1 MRYFSTLCISLFF
14 CITLVAQNTSV
25 DKEFLPQARF
35 SPDAFLISGY
45 YHHNKINNRNKA
57 LRQMAECYL
66 NMADASDQQNY
77 TLSEKLGLSVFAS
90 KGPHLNGGDWQKLS
104 DQEIDAYVKDMVKK
118 AGKSKSIIGYYVCD
132 EPSALAF
139 PALGKAV
146 AALKKYAPG
155 KIAYINLYPNYA
167 TLWKMDQ
174 IKSQLGTKTYTEYL
188 ERFVN
193 EVKPQVISYDNYM
206 VEFSMDLENSDKAA
220 SYYTNLLEVRR
231 VAGKYNIPFYN
242 IVSSN
247 QIRPYTTIPSPANL
261 AFQAYTTLAA
271 GAGGIIWYTYHGQS
285 YGYNPL
291 DKEEDR
297 TIVWRYLQEV
307 NRQLSILGP
316 IVKQLKST
324 GVYFTSPA
332 PVASLPVLP
341 GKSIESIESEDP
353 QMIGEFESAQ
363 GVKYVMVVNL
373 NLRKSAK
380 FKLNTKINN
389 EKIWMLEVG
398 ERGKFIE
405 TNINDDYWL
414 TAGTGILVKCGGM
427 ATEKDYSLKP
437 ILDKPK
443 PNRFSKV
450 R

>member
-1 MRYFSTLCISLFF
+1 MRYFSALCIWLFF
-14 CITLVAQNTSV
+14 CITLVAQNTTV
-25 DKEFLPQARF
+25 EKDFLPQVRF
-35 SPDAFLISGY
+35 SPEAFLISGY
-45 YHHNKINNRNKA
+45 YHHNKINDRDKA

-66 NMADASDQQNY
+66 NVADAADPQNY
-77 TLSEKLGLSVFAS
+77 ALCEKLGLSVIVSRA
-90 KGPHLNGGDWQKLS
+90 PHMFGNEWQKLS
-104 DQEIDAYVKDMVKK
+104 DEEIDAYIKELVKK
-118 AGKSKSIIGYYVCD
+118 GGKSKSIIGYYICD

-139 PALGKAV
+139 PALAKAV
-146 AALKKYAPG
+146 AAIKKYAPG

-167 TLWKMDQ
+167 TLWQMDQ

-206 VEFSMDLENSDKAA
+206 VEFSMDLENSSKAA

-231 VAGKYNIPFYN
+231 VADKYNIPFYN

-247 QIRPYTTIPSPANL
+247 QIRPFTTIPSPANL
-261 AFQAYTTLAA
+261 AYQAYTSLAA
-271 GAGGIIWYTYHGQS
+271 GVGGIIWYTYHGQN

-291 DKEEDR
+291 DKDEDR

-307 NRQLSILGP
+307 NRQLTILGP

-341 GKSIESIESEDP
+341 GKTIESIESEDP
-353 QMIGEFESAQ
+353 FMIGEFENAR
-363 GVKYVMVVNL
+363 GDKYVMAVNL
-373 NLRKSAK
+373 SLKKSAA
-380 FKLNTKINN
+380 FKLHTKINN

-405 TNINDDYWL
+405 TNINDNYWL
-414 TAGTGILVKCGGM
+414 NAGAGVLIKCSGMVTG
-427 ATEKDYSLKP
+427 KDYPVKKM
-437 ILDKPK
+437 IY
-443 PNRFSKV
+443 
-450 R
+450 

>member
-1 MRYFSTLCISLFF
+1 MKYIALFISLFF
-14 CITLVAQNTSV
+14 GASMFAQNIPV
-25 DKEFLPQARF
+25 EKEFLPQAKF
-35 SPDAFLISGY
+35 SPQAFLISGY
-45 YHHNKINNRNKA
+45 YHHNKINDRDKA

-77 TLSEKLGLSVFAS
+77 KLCEKLGLSVFAS
-90 KGPHLNGGDWQKLS
+90 KGPHLNGGDWMKLS

-118 AGKSKSIIGYYVCD
+118 GGKSKSIIGYYVCD

-139 PALGKAV
+139 PKLAKAV
-146 AALKKYAPG
+146 EAVKKYAPG

-167 TLWKMDQ
+167 TLWKLDQ
-174 IKSQLGTKTYTEYL
+174 IKSQLGTKSYTEYL

-206 VEFSMDLENSDKAA
+206 VEFSMDLENSSKAA

-231 VAGKYNIPFYN
+231 VADKYHIPFFN

-247 QIRPYTTIPSPANL
+247 QIRPFTTIPSPANL
-261 AFQAYTTLAA
+261 AYQAYTSLAA
-271 GAGGIIWYTYHGQS
+271 GVGGIIWYTYHGQN

-291 DKEEDR
+291 DKDEDR
-297 TIVWRYLQEV
+297 TVVWRYLQEV

-332 PVASLPVLP
+332 PVESLPVLP
-341 GKSIESIESEDP
+341 GQTVESIESEDP
-353 QMIGEFESAQ
+353 LMIGEFENAK
-363 GVKYVMVVNL
+363 GDKYVMVVNL
-373 NLRKSAK
+373 NLRKSSK
-380 FKLNTKINN
+380 FILHTKIKN

-398 ERGKFIE
+398 EKGKFIE
-405 TNINDDYWL
+405 TNINADYWL
-414 TAGTGILVKCGGM
+414 TAGAGILIKCGGVV
-427 ATEKDYSLKP
+427 TEKDYSAKK
-437 ILDKPK
+437 IT
-443 PNRFSKV
+443 NY
-450 R
+450 